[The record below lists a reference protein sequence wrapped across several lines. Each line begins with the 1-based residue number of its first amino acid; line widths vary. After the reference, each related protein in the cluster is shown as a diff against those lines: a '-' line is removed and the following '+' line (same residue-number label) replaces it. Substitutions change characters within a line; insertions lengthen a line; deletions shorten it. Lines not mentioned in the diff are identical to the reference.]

1 MSQKRISWHPIEPFP
16 RLNGEIAARLA
27 SVDALQDAWKAVQ
40 ASASP
45 EEVEAS
51 LKRRL
56 RRHAIET
63 GIIERLYDMSWG
75 VTEALVAEGL
85 TTEVAAAEGEV
96 SEATLSIV
104 KDQFE
109 ALAFLVD
116 WSQTGQELSL
126 QFIRD
131 VHTLIVRHQ
140 PHYEGRD
147 QFGRTVRVPLT
158 PGAWKT
164 HGNEIPRSDGT
175 VIECTPPLHVDSEM
189 QRLVELYAEAAGEQ
203 HPLVRAAWLHHRFI
217 QIHPFPDGNGRV
229 ARALTL
235 LALQRGQYAPIAVDR
250 VQRTDYIAALD
261 EANEGDLRPLVR
273 FFARIEEKALRA
285 ELQAPLSPV
294 PKSAGAVAVARAYA
308 SRLRA
313 REVEDQALKAQ
324 RSAEVAGRLHR
335 RLVRFME
342 NTARH
347 VREAFGEFDVSAAA
361 SVVDAAPPGPQAT
374 YWHGQLVH
382 AARLA
387 DFYANLSAGS
397 WWVRLHLRLRGNLL
411 RFITAIQRVGR
422 GETGVLAVTVYAE
435 VLSSDAEN
443 GANTLL
449 YRVFEHPHVP
459 DSVTV
464 IYTDDAEARWDEV
477 EQVVDA
483 ALSSAISRFSEDL
496 A

>member
-1 MSQKRISWHPIEPFP
+1 M
-16 RLNGEIAARLA
+16 A
-27 SVDALQDAWKAVQ
+27 SVDALQVAWKAVQ

-85 TTEVAAAEGEV
+85 TTEVASAEGEV

-109 ALAFLVD
+109 ALSFLVEWARTD
-116 WSQTGQELSL
+116 QELSI
-126 QFIRD
+126 QFIREL
-131 VHTLIVRHQ
+131 HALIVRHQ

-147 QFGRTVRVPLT
+147 QFGRTVRVPLD

-164 HGNEIPRSDGT
+164 LGNTITRSDGA
-175 VIECTPPLHVDSEM
+175 VIECTPPLQVDSEM
-189 QRLVELYAEAAGEQ
+189 QRLVELYAETSGE
-203 HPLVRAAWLHHRFI
+203 HSLVRAAWLHHRFI

-250 VQRTDYIAALD
+250 VQRTEYIAALD
-261 EANEGDLRPLVR
+261 EANDGDLRALVR

-285 ELQAPLSPV
+285 ELQAPLTPV
-294 PKSAGAVAVARAYA
+294 PESAGAVAVARAYA
-308 SRLRA
+308 SRLKA
-313 REVEDQALKAQ
+313 REVENQVLKAQ
-324 RSAEVAGRLHR
+324 KATELAEALHGRLT
-335 RLVRFME
+335 RFME
-342 NTARH
+342 NTSH
-347 VREAFGEFDVSAAA
+347 QVQEAYREFDSSASA
-361 SVVDAAPPGPQAT
+361 SVDNATPPDPKSK

-387 DFYANLSAGS
+387 DFYANLSEGS
-397 WWVRLHLRLRGNLL
+397 WWVRLNLRLRGNLL
-411 RFITAIQRVGR
+411 RFITTIQKVGR
-422 GETGVLAVTVYAE
+422 GETGVLALTVFAE

-443 GANTLL
+443 GAPALL

-459 DSVTV
+459 ENVTL
-464 IYTDDAEARWDEV
+464 IYTDDAEMRWEDIH
-477 EQVVDA
+477 QVVDT

>member
-1 MSQKRISWHPIEPFP
+1 MSQKRIPWRPIEPLPHF
-16 RLNGEIAARLA
+16 NGEIAARLA
-27 SVDALQDAWKAVQ
+27 SVDALQVAWKAVQ

-85 TTEVAAAEGEV
+85 TTEVASAEGEV
-96 SEATLSIV
+96 SEVTLSIV

-109 ALAFLVD
+109 ALSFLVEWARTD
-116 WSQTGQELSL
+116 QELSL
-126 QFIRD
+126 QFIREL
-131 VHTLIVRHQ
+131 HTLIVRHQ

-147 QFGRTVRVPLT
+147 QFGRTVRVPLA

-164 HGNEIPRSDGT
+164 LDNTITRSDGA
-175 VIECTPPLHVDSEM
+175 VIECTPPLQVDSEM
-189 QRLVELYAEAAGEQ
+189 QRLVEMYAETAGE
-203 HPLVRAAWLHHRFI
+203 HALVRAAWLHHRFI

-250 VQRTDYIAALD
+250 VQRTEYIAALD
-261 EANEGDLRPLVR
+261 EANDGDLRALVR

-285 ELQAPLSPV
+285 ELQAPLTPV
-294 PKSAGAVAVARAYA
+294 PESAGAVAVARAYA
-308 SRLRA
+308 SRLKA
-313 REVEDQALKAQ
+313 REVENQALKAQ
-324 RSAEVAGRLHR
+324 KATELAGVLHSRLT
-335 RLVRFME
+335 RFLE
-342 NTARH
+342 NTSH
-347 VREAFGEFDVSAAA
+347 QVQEAYREFDPSAIA
-361 SVVDAAPPGPQAT
+361 SVDNAAPPNPKAK

-387 DFYANLSAGS
+387 DFYANLSEGS

-411 RFITAIQRVGR
+411 RFITTIQKVGR
-422 GETGVLAVTVYAE
+422 GETGVLALTVFAE
-435 VLSSDAEN
+435 VLSSDTEN
-443 GANTLL
+443 GAPALL

-459 DSVTV
+459 ESVTL
-464 IYTDDAEARWDEV
+464 IYTDDAETRWEDV
-477 EQVVDA
+477 HQVVDA

-496 A
+496 S

>member
-1 MSQKRISWHPIEPFP
+1 MSEKRIPWRPIEALPH
-16 RLNGEIAARLA
+16 LNGEIAARLA
-27 SVDALQDAWKAVQ
+27 SVDALQVAWKAVQ

-85 TTEVAAAEGEV
+85 TTEVASAEGEV
-96 SEATLSIV
+96 SESTLSVI

-109 ALAFLVD
+109 ALSFLVE
-116 WSQTGQELSL
+116 WARAGQELSIH
-126 QFIRD
+126 FIREL
-131 VHTLIVRHQ
+131 HTLIVRHQ

-147 QFGRTVRVPLT
+147 QFGRTVRLPLA
-158 PGAWKT
+158 PGAWKELDNSIT
-164 HGNEIPRSDGT
+164 RSDGA
-175 VIECTPPLHVDSEM
+175 VIECTPTLHVDSEM
-189 QRLVELYAEAAGEQ
+189 QRLVQLYAETSNE

-250 VQRTDYIAALD
+250 IQRAEYIAALD
-261 EANEGDLRPLVR
+261 EANDGDLRALVR
-273 FFARIEEKALRA
+273 FFARIEEKALRS
-285 ELQAPLSPV
+285 ELQAPLTPV
-294 PKSAGAVAVARAYA
+294 PESSGAVAVARAYA
-308 SRLRA
+308 SRLKA
-313 REVEDQALKAQ
+313 REVADQALKGQAA
-324 RSAEVAGRLHR
+324 SALATTLHERLT
-335 RLVRFME
+335 RFLE
-342 NTARH
+342 TTSHQVQDAYR
-347 VREAFGEFDVSAAA
+347 EFDPSTYA
-361 SVVDAAPPGPQAT
+361 SVDRAAPPDPKAK

-387 DFYANLSAGS
+387 DFYSNLSEGS
-397 WWVRLHLRLRGNLL
+397 WWVRLHLRLRGSLL
-411 RFITAIQRVGR
+411 RFITTIQKVGR
-422 GETGVLAVTVYAE
+422 GETGVLALTVFAE
-435 VLSSDAEN
+435 VLSSDTEN
-443 GANTLL
+443 GAPALL

-459 DSVTV
+459 DSVTL
-464 IYTDDAEARWDEV
+464 IYTDDAETRWEEV
-477 EQVVDA
+477 HQVVDTT
-483 ALSSAISRFSEDL
+483 LSTAISRFSEDL

>member
-1 MSQKRISWHPIEPFP
+1 MSQKRIPWHPIEPLP
-16 RLNGEIAARLA
+16 HLNGEIAARLA
-27 SVDALQDAWKAVQ
+27 SVDALQVAWKAVQ

-116 WSQTGQELSL
+116 WSRTDQELSL
-126 QFIRD
+126 QFIREL
-131 VHTLIVRHQ
+131 HSLIVRHQ

-147 QFGRTVRVPLT
+147 QFGRSVRVPLT

-164 HGNEIPRSDGT
+164 LDNTITRSDDA
-175 VIECTPPLHVDSEM
+175 VIECTPPLQVDSEM
-189 QRLVELYAEAAGEQ
+189 QRLVEFYAGTADQ
-203 HPLVRAAWLHHRFI
+203 HPIVRAAWLHHRFI

-235 LALQRGQYAPIAVDR
+235 LSLQRGQYAPIAVDR
-250 VQRTDYIAALD
+250 VQRGEYIAALD
-261 EANEGDLRPLVR
+261 EANDGDLRPLVR

-294 PKSAGAVAVARAYA
+294 PESAGAVAVARAYA
-308 SRLRA
+308 SRLKA
-313 REVEDQALKAQ
+313 REVENQALKAQ
-324 RSAEVAGRLHR
+324 KAAELADMLHDRLAQ
-335 RLVRFME
+335 FME
-342 NTARH
+342 NTSYQ
-347 VREAFGEFDVSAAA
+347 VQSAFREFDA
-361 SVVDAAPPGPQAT
+361 STVATTDYSAPPNVKSK

-387 DFYANLSAGS
+387 DFYTNLSDGS
-397 WWVRLHLRLRGNLL
+397 WWIRLNLRLRGNLL
-411 RFITAIQRVGR
+411 RFIAAIQKVGR
-422 GETGVLAVTVYAE
+422 GETGVLALTVFAE
-435 VLSSDAEN
+435 VLSSDTEN
-443 GANTLL
+443 GTPALL

-459 DSVTV
+459 DSVTL
-464 IYTDDAEARWDEV
+464 IYTDHAETPMG
-477 EQVVDA
+477 
-483 ALSSAISRFSEDL
+483 
-496 A
+496 